1 MTVWTLPYVGVT
13 LLLGPI
19 PTRLA
24 VALPCSLIVYRL
36 LRPHRHSPPLEVA
49 VWPIRALDVA
59 RQSHLLKRHL
69 QQFATLSQ
77 GPTLLSLVQAVDHPA
92 YIRTRS

>member
-1 MTVWTLPYVGVT
+1 MTLWTLPYVDVT
-13 LLLGPI
+13 LLPVPN

-24 VALPCSLIVYRL
+24 IDLPYPLIYRL
-36 LRPHRHSPPLEVA
+36 LRPHHHSPPLEVS
-49 VWPIRALDVA
+49 VLPIRTLDVV

-69 QQFATLSQ
+69 QQFATLFE
-77 GPTLLSLVQAVDHPA
+77 GPNLLSLVQAADHPA